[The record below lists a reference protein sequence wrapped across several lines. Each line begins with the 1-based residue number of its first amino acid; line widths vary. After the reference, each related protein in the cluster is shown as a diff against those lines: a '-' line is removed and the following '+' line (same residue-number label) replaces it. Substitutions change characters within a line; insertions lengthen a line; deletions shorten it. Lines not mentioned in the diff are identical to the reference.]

1 MKLYVQLQDEIV
13 AVSEKAVLRVSDL
26 LDWIASPKEIQWD
39 RGLKGICEADCEPL
53 PGTKGN
59 GNSDSKEIHQY
70 DKGLNAKFS
79 PGHSEFLA
87 DVRLEKEAIGD
98 VPDLNDSA
106 VVIINSSQYSRYRA
120 VLRRIQ
126 GAEKY
131 WMHNSLIVSLGG
143 FTTPTRKTHILFCRE
158 IFDYAE
164 LEEHPY
170 LCNHLAPKLKGRP
183 RKRKKIKRPGS
194 PESESASSES
204 STSTSVVSLSATS
217 TKVVHLATILQTN
230 SVSNM

>member
-1 MKLYVQLQDEIV
+1 MYFRCVLQDEIV
-13 AVSEKAVLRVSDL
+13 AVSEKAVLRVTDL

-53 PGTKGN
+53 PKDK
-59 GNSDSKEIHQY
+59 SSKDNHQY

-87 DVRLEKEAIGD
+87 DVRQEKEAIGD

-183 RKRKKIKRPGS
+183 RKRKKVKRPGS

-204 STSTSVVSLSATS
+204 STSTSVSLSATS
-217 TKVVHLATILQTN
+217 TKVHII
-230 SVSNM
+230 SK

>member
-1 MKLYVQLQDEIV
+1 MIDF
-13 AVSEKAVLRVSDL
+13 
-26 LDWIASPKEIQWD
+26 
-39 RGLKGICEADCEPL
+39 
-53 PGTKGN
+53 
-59 GNSDSKEIHQY
+59 
-70 DKGLNAKFS
+70 DKQNLTYFNLFPGLNAKFS

-87 DVRLEKEAIGD
+87 DVRQEKESIGD
-98 VPDLNDSA
+98 IPDLNDSA

-126 GAEKY
+126 GSEKY

-170 LCNHLAPKLKGRP
+170 LCNHLGKSIIIYKCIHIFYFPLLQIAILTLILTFRSVTCKVLEVIGENRSMWYHIEGKLCVNKP
-183 RKRKKIKRPGS
+183 IF
-194 PESESASSES
+194 
-204 STSTSVVSLSATS
+204 
-217 TKVVHLATILQTN
+217 TITVLIGNGFDFLLGIFQ
-230 SVSNM
+230 S

>member
-1 MKLYVQLQDEIV
+1 M

-26 LDWIASPKEIQWD
+26 LDWIASPKEIEWD
-39 RGLKGICEADCEPL
+39 RGLKGICEADCQPL
-53 PGTKGN
+53 PG
-59 GNSDSKEIHQY
+59 SKELHQY
-70 DKGLNAKFS
+70 DKGLNAKFA
-79 PGHSEFLA
+79 PGHSEFLS
-87 DVRLEKEAIGD
+87 DVRREKEAIGD
-98 VPDLNDSA
+98 VPDLADLG
-106 VVIINSSQYSRYRA
+106 VMIINSSQYSRYRA
-120 VLRRIQ
+120 VLKRIQ
-126 GAEKY
+126 GVESN

-143 FTTPTRKTHILFCRE
+143 FTTQTRKTHILFCRE

-204 STSTSVVSLSATS
+204 SGSTSVSVSAAS
-217 TKVVHLATILQTN
+217 TKVN
-230 SVSNM
+230 

>member
-1 MKLYVQLQDEIV
+1 M

-39 RGLKGICEADCEPL
+39 RGLKGICQADCEPL
-53 PGTKGN
+53 PGN
-59 GNSDSKEIHQY
+59 KEAQY

-87 DVRLEKEAIGD
+87 DVRQEKESIGD
-98 VPDLNDSA
+98 IPDLNDSA

-126 GAEKY
+126 GSEKY

-170 LCNHLAPKLKGRP
+170 LCNHLGKSIIMCSAYIFYFRP
-183 RKRKKIKRPGS
+183 P
-194 PESESASSES
+194 
-204 STSTSVVSLSATS
+204 LSR
-217 TKVVHLATILQTN
+217 
-230 SVSNM
+230 